1 MNSEFEK
8 EQSSENLSSED
19 TSSVEESIDQEE
31 VNSELEESGDSLS
44 ENPKK
49 GWKRE
54 LWEWVESLGIA
65 VIAAALII
73 NFVFCM
79 VKVDG
84 ASMEPTLQHADQLF
98 VFRLGYQPNDGDI
111 VVFKPK
117 SENKRLYIKRVI
129 ATEGQKVDIQKDGN
143 IYRVFVDDKELKE
156 SYIREMIERTPMG
169 EYPKIVPEGCVFVM
183 GDNRNNSKD
192 SRDESGVG
200 MVTKKSIVGK
210 AMFRVVPITK
220 IGSLYSNYGVE

>member
-1 MNSEFEK
+1 MNNEFEN
-8 EQSSENLSSED
+8 QPSEGNIPEENIS
-19 TSSVEESIDQEE
+19 EESIANEE
-31 VNSELEESGDSLS
+31 SKVEEAELLEEQPS

-84 ASMEPTLQHADQLF
+84 ASMDPTLNHADQLF
-98 VFRLGYQPNDGDI
+98 VFRLGYQPKDGDI

-117 SENKRLYIKRVI
+117 SESKRLYIKRVI
-129 ATEGQKVDIQKDGN
+129 ATEGQTVDIQKDGGVFK
-143 IYRVFVDDKELKE
+143 VFVDGEELHE
-156 SYIREMIERTPMG
+156 SYIKEMIERTPMG
-169 EYPKIVPEGCVFVM
+169 DYPKVVPENCVFVL

-200 MVTKKSIVGK
+200 MVTEKSIVGK
-210 AMFRVVPITK
+210 ALFRVMPITK
-220 IGSLYSNYGVE
+220 IGSLYSDYSVE